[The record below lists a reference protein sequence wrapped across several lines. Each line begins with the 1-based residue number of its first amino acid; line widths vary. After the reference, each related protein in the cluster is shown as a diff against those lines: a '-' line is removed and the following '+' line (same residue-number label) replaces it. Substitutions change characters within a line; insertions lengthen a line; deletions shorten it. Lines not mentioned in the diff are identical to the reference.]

1 MYVKAEKIRLLNTDL
16 LATMNLYKN
25 DVFEKGLVKHK
36 KGDMQ
41 DIQEVLEVSEYAK
54 SRGINVGDKIYVNLE
69 KYIKLVPSHNYDS
82 SIQRTQAPDGKKMD
96 RVFDPPYI
104 KLGDEV
110 YFHPDYSDIDYVV
123 TEWEELEETGLV
135 VPDEKKIII

>member
-69 KYIKLVPSHNYDS
+69 KYIKFVPSHNYDS

-135 VPDEKKIII
+135 VPENKIIT

>member
-25 DVFEKGLVKHK
+25 DVFERGLVKHK

-135 VPDEKKIII
+135 VPENKIIT

>member
-69 KYIKLVPSHNYDS
+69 KYVKLVPSHNYDS

-135 VPDEKKIII
+135 VPENKIIT

>member
-1 MYVKAEKIRLLNTDL
+1 MYRKPKKIKLLNTDL
-16 LATMNLYKN
+16 LATMNLYKD

-41 DIQEVLEVSEYAK
+41 DIQEVLEVSEYAA
-54 SRGINVGDKIYVNLE
+54 SRGIKKGDLIYVNLE

-82 SIQRTQAPDGKKMD
+82 AIQRTQAPDGKKMD

-104 KLGDEV
+104 KIGDEV
-110 YFHPDYSDIDYVV
+110 FFHPDYSDIDYIV
-123 TEWEELEETGLV
+123 TEWDELEETGLV
-135 VPDEKKIII
+135 LPDEKKIIV